1 MLSITDLLDFIDLDR
16 DTVLIVAEATGL
28 PPEPAFILAR
38 ELLASR
44 RGILTLHHMFRD
56 ERARADERGHVLR
69 VRDLDRAY
77 RHFARKYPQPVVV

>member
-16 DTVLIVAEATGL
+16 DTVLIVAAATGL
-28 PPEPAFILAR
+28 PAEPAIALAR

-56 ERARADERGHVLR
+56 ERTRADELGHMLR
-69 VRDLDRAY
+69 VRELDRAY
-77 RHFARKYPQPVVV
+77 RHFARKYPQPVLV